1 MNGLASLLRYQM
13 GGPIGYMSG
22 GPIGY
27 ATGGD
32 IEAIY
37 DALFGR
43 APDEDGLAFYTQ
55 ELAGVP
61 LSVAYDRI
69 AGGAQGADAVAIQNN
84 KDVLL
89 DKIVENIYREQLGRP
104 ADEAGKDFYVQQL
117 ASGKTATDLSNE
129 IDRTLE
135 GYNFDAERIASN
147 YRQEFGRNP
156 EQEGFQYWMSQ
167 EDALVGKADDKAV
180 TDAIRGGA
188 KGVDVEAL
196 VAKPET
202 GYTKLQTEALGA
214 DPYAGRYATVDPYY
228 FDGVPD
234 DAVNVSRNALDQ
246 SIQFTNPVY
255 EQPVVSWFDQNKEF
269 QTTAGEQGDF
279 QQFQGLTGNNVLQR
293 EDVENA
299 INLSLKSGALDKE
312 TAANLRDRI
321 DPDSDNKAT
330 SWDELYQILKEPKA
344 NIVLNA
350 MGVQVGEDVSADV
363 ALQEANT
370 RIQLANIAAEN
381 IGSYP
386 SALYQF
392 TLADNIANITGE
404 NVEDI
409 YPFTPENLG
418 LGSIDTKKTT
428 ADVFNNVGTE
438 LGIPADKKIVRAPTI
453 STPATQRATP
463 FTFAPLRRGLGQL
476 RPAMSMPGLTS
487 GQAAFGRVASTP
499 GQPLNNLPISAP
511 ATPYALPEDFVLQTG
526 AYNTRDSFPSAFTP
540 FTSSPS
546 TAAGNTA
553 AGPAGVDQPGSI
565 DGGGGEVGFDQ
576 NASGFGGGS
585 NSFGMS
591 ASNLGNAI
599 AQGVD
604 ALGLTSVFSPSLV
617 SEEDAAPIS
626 YASFDPGQGLGSGYL
641 SVDDSNAAADAA
653 AEAAGNAAIASMA
666 DTAGFGGTG
675 DDGPTGG
682 DGVDYEVGGLI
693 KMAEGGEPTAPPTPP
708 KMAELSAKEAG
719 STFDINDYIK
729 EGILVGG
736 YSKPIYDENR
746 VITGYEYRPY
756 ESNVVFGR
764 ELRDKEAA
772 MRQGRT
778 GISPTTGGLA
788 GIQIGDPEELMRQ
801 QPQYYS
807 TVEQFRPRYAEGGN
821 VSSTAQDL
829 ASRGRGGDTMLVHMA
844 PHEVAGLNALARM
857 QGTEL
862 TINPETGM
870 PEAIKL
876 GKLFKTLA
884 PFIPFIPGVGQFLA
898 PAFGALG
905 MGGFSPLLQ
914 KAITSGIV
922 GGFTGPKGGFDL
934 QRGLMQGITAYG
946 LGSLQQNLAGP
957 STPGGPPAPTGP
969 AVSPELGAV
978 DASVTSQ
985 NPLAG
990 MEYMNTPVTGG
1001 NPLEGSQFI
1010 NTIQTPGDITAA
1022 SKAAE
1027 ATRAGFP
1034 LSDVERGG
1042 VSDLGAPFE
1051 YQPVSPDNAAT
1062 TASGMKT
1069 PTALLTTGLGVSN
1082 TADYDKLTSAGI
1094 AVKREKEEEDELY
1107 RRLFERS
1114 LGAVPVRSGGLM
1126 KLAGGGMSYMEA
1138 GGTTGPTGAPRDVV
1152 GTGDGMSDS
1161 VPADIEGVQ
1170 EARLADGEFVIPA
1183 DVVADIGNGSSDA
1196 GSKKLYDMMDR
1207 VRMARHDT
1215 KEQPPEIKAERLMPA

>member
-27 ATGGD
+27 MSGGPIGYATGGD

-37 DALFGR
+37 DTLFGR
-43 APDEDGLAFYTQ
+43 APDKDGLAFYTK

-69 AGGAQGADAVAIQNN
+69 AGGAQDADDKAALEAN

-180 TDAIRGGA
+180 TDAIRGGV

-196 VAKPET
+196 AAKPDT
-202 GYTKLQTEALGA
+202 GYTQLQLEALGA

-404 NVEDI
+404 NVDDI

-428 ADVFNNVGTE
+428 ADVFNNVATE

-487 GQAAFGRVASTP
+487 GQAAFGSPASTP
-499 GQPLNNLPISAP
+499 GQPLNNLPIPAP

-546 TAAGNTA
+546 TVAGNTA
-553 AGPAGVDQPGSI
+553 AGPAGVNQPTFAELVENVQRIGAQVETLSPANQSFYGSGG
-565 DGGGGEVGFDQ
+565 DGEGIEGDPNSSGFSF
-576 NASGFGGGS
+576 SGFG
-585 NSFGMS
+585 FGP
-591 ASNLGNAI
+591 
-599 AQGVD
+599 D
-604 ALGLTSVFSPSLV
+604 PSP
-617 SEEDAAPIS
+617 
-626 YASFDPGQGLGSGYL
+626 
-641 SVDDSNAAADAA
+641 
-653 AEAAGNAAIASMA
+653 
-666 DTAGFGGTG
+666 
-675 DDGPTGG
+675 
-682 DGVDYEVGGLI
+682 
-693 KMAEGGEPTAPPTPP
+693 
-708 KMAELSAKEAG
+708 
-719 STFDINDYIK
+719 
-729 EGILVGG
+729 
-736 YSKPIYDENR
+736 
-746 VITGYEYRPY
+746 
-756 ESNVVFGR
+756 
-764 ELRDKEAA
+764 
-772 MRQGRT
+772 
-778 GISPTTGGLA
+778 
-788 GIQIGDPEELMRQ
+788 
-801 QPQYYS
+801 
-807 TVEQFRPRYAEGGN
+807 
-821 VSSTAQDL
+821 
-829 ASRGRGGDTMLVHMA
+829 
-844 PHEVAGLNALARM
+844 
-857 QGTEL
+857 
-862 TINPETGM
+862 
-870 PEAIKL
+870 
-876 GKLFKTLA
+876 
-884 PFIPFIPGVGQFLA
+884 
-898 PAFGALG
+898 
-905 MGGFSPLLQ
+905 
-914 KAITSGIV
+914 
-922 GGFTGPKGGFDL
+922 
-934 QRGLMQGITAYG
+934 
-946 LGSLQQNLAGP
+946 
-957 STPGGPPAPTGP
+957 
-969 AVSPELGAV
+969 
-978 DASVTSQ
+978 
-985 NPLAG
+985 
-990 MEYMNTPVTGG
+990 
-1001 NPLEGSQFI
+1001 
-1010 NTIQTPGDITAA
+1010 
-1022 SKAAE
+1022 
-1027 ATRAGFP
+1027 
-1034 LSDVERGG
+1034 
-1042 VSDLGAPFE
+1042 
-1051 YQPVSPDNAAT
+1051 
-1062 TASGMKT
+1062 
-1069 PTALLTTGLGVSN
+1069 
-1082 TADYDKLTSAGI
+1082 
-1094 AVKREKEEEDELY
+1094 
-1107 RRLFERS
+1107 
-1114 LGAVPVRSGGLM
+1114 
-1126 KLAGGGMSYMEA
+1126 AGGGPSND
-1138 GGTTGPTGAPRDVV
+1138 PS
-1152 GTGDGMSDS
+1152 DGF
-1161 VPADIEGVQ
+1161 
-1170 EARLADGEFVIPA
+1170 RGE
-1183 DVVADIGNGSSDA
+1183 
-1196 GSKKLYDMMDR
+1196 R
-1207 VRMARHDT
+1207 
-1215 KEQPPEIKAERLMPA
+1215 ERNWKSW